1 MLWNAG
7 NDYGWQ
13 VDNQTAGA
21 NWTDALMGIN
31 SPGHANANTKGAN
44 TNMLNGI
51 AEDCY
56 GILIGF
62 SGQSATTVARRCM
75 VDLLID
81 PAAGVGNAGSSW
93 SVIIN
98 NLYANSPTI
107 GTTGCFG
114 YWYFFPLYL
123 KAGTAIGTAH
133 QNLVAGTLPLP
144 VYIMVVGKPKRP
156 DLVKVGT
163 KVQTLGATVAST
175 TGTAVTPSTSNS
187 TRSWSA
193 TLGTISDDKWWW
205 QLGIGSNDTSM
216 TARSYLF
223 DVGAN
228 ATNKILCMQG
238 IPYNVTGS
246 IEQAS
251 MGAMGFLPPYKEISS
266 GQDVYVRGISVGGA
280 PDSSMTAIVYAL
292 GG

>member
-1 MLWNAG
+1 MLWTPG
-7 NDYGWQ
+7 SDFGWQ

-31 SPGHANANTKGAN
+31 SPGHLNANTKGAN
-44 TNMLNGI
+44 TQMLVGI

-62 SGQSATTVARRCM
+62 SGQSVSLAARRCL

-81 PAAGVGNAGSSW
+81 PAAGIGGAGSAW
-93 SVIIN
+93 SVVIA

-114 YWYFFPLYL
+114 YWYYFPLYL

-133 QNLVAGTLPLP
+133 QNLVAGTLPLR
-144 VYIMVVGKPKRP
+144 VFITVFGKPKRP
-156 DLVKVGT
+156 DMVKCGT
-163 KVQTLGATVAST
+163 KVQTIGAIVGTT
-175 TGTAVTPSTSNS
+175 TGTAVTPSTSDS

-193 TLGTISDDKWWW
+193 SLGQISGDKWWW
-205 QLGIGSNDTSM
+205 QLGVGSNDTSM

-228 ATNKILCMQG
+228 ATNKILCAQG
-238 IPYNVTGS
+238 IPYNVTGT

-251 MGAMGFLPPYKEISS
+251 MGAMGFIPPYKEISS